1 MLDIIILGLLVL
13 GILRGLKRGFILQTF
28 HFIGFFIAFF
38 VAVYFYGSLAPHL
51 EMLIPYP
58 RLLEEDWAFFS
69 ETLMLENA
77 YYNMIAFAILFF
89 GTKIVT
95 SIVSS
100 MLDFVA
106 DLPIL
111 NVVNGVLG
119 VVIGFIEQYL
129 IVFIVVFILSLLPI
143 GQIQSLLEGS
153 SIARFMIE
161 QTPVFS
167 EQIKSLWFEHMI
179 NS

>member
-13 GILRGLKRGFILQTF
+13 GIFRGLKRGFILQVF

-38 VAVYFYGSLAPHL
+38 VAVYFYSSLAVHL

-58 RLLEEDWAFFS
+58 RLLAEDWAFFS
-69 ETLMLENA
+69 ETLLLENA

-89 GTKIVT
+89 GTKVIT
-95 SIVSS
+95 SIISS

-111 NVVNGVLG
+111 NMVNGVLG
-119 VVIGFIEQYL
+119 AIFGFIEQYL
-129 IVFIVVFILSLLPI
+129 ILFIIIFVASLLPI
-143 GQIQSLLEGS
+143 SQVQSLLEGS
-153 SIARFMIE
+153 SIARFIIE

-167 EQIKSLWFEHMI
+167 EQIKSLWFEHII